1 VESPGHAP
9 NAGSF
14 SIILLLVNVGVG
26 GQEIGQGVFTVAA
39 QMAAAA
45 LGVPY
50 ESVRIAT
57 PVDTRYSPYEWQTVA
72 SRLTWSM
79 GNAVVNAAKDA
90 KRQILI
96 RGGSLGGPK
105 IWILSTA
112 W

>member
-1 VESPGHAP
+1 MALADR
-9 NAGSF
+9 N
-14 SIILLLVNVGVG
+14 L
-26 GQEIGQGVFTVAA
+26 GQGAFTVAA

-50 ESVRIAT
+50 ESVRVAT

-90 KRQILI
+90 RQQVLDT
-96 RGGSLGGPK
+96 GGRSLGREPRRPGHRQRHGD
-105 IWILSTA
+105 LVQEARRRSRSRTS
-112 W
+112 